1 MRGQDPKSLSA
12 AKQTP
17 AGNKANIVWR
27 AIAFNQTDVIK
38 KIDQDLAYARPIKHR
53 SPQHERPI

>member
-17 AGNKANIVWR
+17 AENKANIVWR
-27 AIAFNQTDVIK
+27 AIAFNQTDAIK
-38 KIDQDLAYARPIKHR
+38 
-53 SPQHERPI
+53 